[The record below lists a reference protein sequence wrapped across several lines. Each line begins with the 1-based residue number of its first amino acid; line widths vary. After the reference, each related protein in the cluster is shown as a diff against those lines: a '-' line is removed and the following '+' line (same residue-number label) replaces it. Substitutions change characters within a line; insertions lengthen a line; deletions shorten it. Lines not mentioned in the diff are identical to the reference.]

1 MKRKLLLLMI
11 VLFAISAAFA
21 QTRELLNS
29 EITATTTNYLPGTTV
44 DLQFHL
50 DWETTD
56 VEWIDGFS
64 LDFPMGVTVNSAS
77 DIPSSPI
84 TLYNGETGDGVLV
97 TWGDIVGGSGLG
109 SIRDDYDFTVNV
121 TIDPGFTGDM
131 DIDWLIIGDEYGNP
145 PHSASG
151 SMAITEGTPLVPVSN
166 WALFFGVLLIAMFI
180 VLRYRRIKLA

>member
-1 MKRKLLLLMI
+1 MKRKLLFLLI
-11 VLFAISAAFA
+11 VLFAMTATFA
-21 QTRELLNS
+21 ETTELLNS

-56 VEWIDGFS
+56 VEWIDGIS

-77 DIPSSPI
+77 EIDGVI
-84 TLYNGETGDGVLV
+84 YNGETGDGVLS
-97 TWGDIVGGSGLG
+97 TWGNMAGGSGFG
-109 SIRDDYDFTVNV
+109 PIRADDDFTVNV
-121 TIDPGFTGDM
+121 TIDPSFTGTM
-131 DIDWLIIGDEYGNP
+131 DIDWLIIGDEWGDP

-151 SMAITEGTPLVPVSN
+151 SFAIDGPPPIPVSN